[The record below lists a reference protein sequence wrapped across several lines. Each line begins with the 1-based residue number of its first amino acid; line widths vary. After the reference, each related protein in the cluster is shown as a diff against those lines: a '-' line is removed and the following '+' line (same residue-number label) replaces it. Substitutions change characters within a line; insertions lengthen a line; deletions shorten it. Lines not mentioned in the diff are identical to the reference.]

1 MYQSV
6 TNSPSPSL
14 RRTYVSSSSIL
25 ETLGCETCSF
35 TTVNTHVLLEFSRI
49 ARHHSKARVCLL
61 DRIEHARVDAIMYK
75 LWIIF
80 LQNNVN
86 SKEVVIE
93 QLEDEMNAGSPAR
106 QEAAR
111 RLLVEMGG
119 ASAMRKISARSASV
133 DAYRETVKEAEQ
145 SMQKM
150 FAHTMADAQRGF
162 HIALAMDVIVFV
174 IGVLLI
180 AASGVQAIT
189 KDESASW
196 AGVGA
201 TAGGGALA
209 TMYSLLIAKP
219 RQQVKAA
226 VDHQMWIKMVFL
238 GYLREL
244 QQADQSFGR
253 RMLEDRLMTEEELN
267 GFKRAIQ
274 DTMTKGLI
282 HMRQVWSK
290 GTDLPTSETGGGL
303 GGVHPPSAAGTRI
316 APIE

>member
-1 MYQSV
+1 
-6 TNSPSPSL
+6 
-14 RRTYVSSSSIL
+14 
-25 ETLGCETCSF
+25 
-35 TTVNTHVLLEFSRI
+35 
-49 ARHHSKARVCLL
+49 
-61 DRIEHARVDAIMYK
+61 MYK

-80 LQNNVN
+80 LVKGAVDEIVGSAEAASNAESVELLSNALRALVQNNVN

-253 RMLEDRLMTEEELN
+253 RMLEDRPMTEEELN

>member
-1 MYQSV
+1 MQSV

-14 RRTYVSSSSIL
+14 LRTYVSSSSIL

-35 TTVNTHVLLEFSRI
+35 TTVNTHVFLEFSRI
-49 ARHHSKARVCLL
+49 ARHHS
-61 DRIEHARVDAIMYK
+61 I
-75 LWIIF
+75 
-80 LQNNVN
+80 
-86 SKEVVIE
+86 
-93 QLEDEMNAGSPAR
+93 
-106 QEAAR
+106 
-111 RLLVEMGG
+111 
-119 ASAMRKISARSASV
+119 
-133 DAYRETVKEAEQ
+133 
-145 SMQKM
+145 
-150 FAHTMADAQRGF
+150 
-162 HIALAMDVIVFV
+162 
-174 IGVLLI
+174 
-180 AASGVQAIT
+180 
-189 KDESASW
+189 
-196 AGVGA
+196 
-201 TAGGGALA
+201 A

-253 RMLEDRLMTEEELN
+253 RMLEDRPMTEEELN

-303 GGVHPPSAAGTRI
+303 GRVHPPSAAGTRI